1 MKRIFHVSNRVEIP
15 EVGKPTA
22 GGLDE
27 AIADAPAGHMN
38 VRFGWS
44 GKTVDDSTESLEHTV
59 KITNFG
65 NTLYITYDMRET
77 DKLGFYSNT
86 ANGIIWP
93 ANHYRDDI
101 TKQGFENRYMHGGV
115 MRDARA
121 DMESYFKVNR
131 EVAALAQK
139 YIQPGDTVI
148 VHDYHF
154 IPLASH
160 IQPGVP
166 IGYFHHTPMLNADL
180 LETLDRDQQRF
191 FQKLYENFYHYD
203 FVGLQTKTDVAALHS
218 VIGKTGSLREVDF
231 FQTQPFAYGPAASGR
246 LTQFGAFPVAGNAPK
261 YTKLAEDFAGT
272 KQVLD
277 YIDRH
282 ADGQLDMMSVERRD
296 YSKGIVPKVMGVG
309 RWLREFGQNG
319 DRIHLVQVAPKGR
332 EEVRAYVEESL
343 RIENTVDT
351 VCEIFGNVV
360 HLEHGKVERGVHLGL
375 ARHSSAA
382 LVTPTR
388 DGMNLYVSEYLAAQ
402 VGRDTPGVAIV
413 SRFAGVSSIYN
424 GTLISVDPRK
434 PESIAEGIQKARLLG
449 KGERQDML
457 GRVQELQ
464 AFFNNDRWQTSLIQ
478 ATESAARPR
487 LAM

>member
-15 EVGKPTA
+15 EFGKPTA

-27 AIADAPAGHMN
+27 AIADAPEGHMN

-44 GKTVDDSTESLEHTV
+44 GKTVDDSTESLDDTV
-59 KITNFG
+59 KITKFG

-93 ANHYRDDI
+93 ANHYREDI
-101 TKQGFENRYMHGGV
+101 TKQGFENRYMLDGV
-115 MRDARA
+115 TRDARA
-121 DMESYFKVNR
+121 DMNSYFKVNR

-139 YIQPGDTVI
+139 YIEPGDTVI

-160 IQPGVP
+160 IPPGVP

-180 LETLDRDQQRF
+180 LETLDSDQQKF
-191 FQKLYENFYHYD
+191 FKRLYDNFYHYD
-203 FVGLQTKTDVAALHS
+203 FVGLQTKNDVTALHT
-218 VIGKTGSLREVDF
+218 VIGKRSIRDVDF
-231 FQTQPFAYGPAASGR
+231 FETQPFAYGADSNGR

-261 YTKLAEDFAGT
+261 YTKLAQEFEG
-272 KQVLD
+272 KKSVLD
-277 YIDRH
+277 YITNN
-282 ADGQLDMMSVERRD
+282 ANGELDMMSVERRD

-309 RWLREFGQNG
+309 RWLREFGSNG
-319 DRIHLVQVAPKGR
+319 ERIHLVQVAPKGR

-343 RIENTVDT
+343 KIETTVEA
-351 VCEIFGNVV
+351 VREIFGDVV
-360 HLEHGKVERGVHLGL
+360 HLEHGKVERGMHLGL

-402 VGRDTPGVAIV
+402 VGREVPGVAIV
-413 SRFAGVSSIYN
+413 SKFAGISSIYN
-424 GTLISVDPRK
+424 GNLIPVDPRDTA
-434 PESIAEGIQKARLLG
+434 SVAEGIQKARLLG

-457 GRVQELQ
+457 GKIQELQ
-464 AFFNNDRWQTSLIQ
+464 AFFNNDRWQISLIQ
-478 ATESAARPR
+478 ATEAAAKPR